1 MRVLTVY
8 AHPKPTSFCHALL
21 EAFTQGLADA
31 GHESEVL
38 DLYTCGFNPLY
49 GAQDY
54 LFFANEN
61 VPPDVLA
68 TMSLQETVAAL
79 TGVQP
84 SVLDGKSADDLVH
97 IIRQYLP
104 PDVLEQQARVT
115 RANGLAFIAPIYWMG
130 FPAILK
136 GWLERVFSYGFAYA
150 LTEDGWRGNV
160 EGRIPLLANKKALI
174 MNGTFFSE
182 VDYRERGLAEAIR
195 TLIDDWCFKYP
206 GFRQVEHLYFYAPHA
221 VSPDVRYEYLQRAY
235 GAGKT
240 F

>member
-21 EAFTQGLADA
+21 EAFTRGLADA
-31 GHESEVL
+31 GHESDIL
-38 DLYTCGFNPLY
+38 DLYTSGFNPVY
-49 GAQDY
+49 GAEDY
-54 LFFANEN
+54 LFFANET
-61 VPPDVLA
+61 VPADVLA
-68 TMSLQETVAAL
+68 SMRLPETVAAL
-79 TGVQP
+79 TGAPVTTLEAE
-84 SVLDGKSADDLVH
+84 SVDDLVQ

-104 PDVLEQQARVT
+104 PDVLAQQARVA
-115 RANGLAFIAPIYWMG
+115 RADGLAFIAPIYWMG

-160 EGRIPLLANKKALI
+160 DGRIPLLAHKKALL

-182 VDYRERGLAEAIR
+182 ADYQQRGFEQAIR
-195 TLIDDWCFKYP
+195 TAIDDWCFKYP

-221 VSPDVRYEYLQRAY
+221 VSPDARSGYLQQAY
-235 GAGKT
+235 AAGRD